1 VHKGLVTLGTDGLS
15 DYVKLSDGTR
25 YNLGV
30 ISPLK
35 FVVELTQGS
44 RAARTALDAFLAE
57 GSAFLTVDMDRM
69 WGLLKPRIPR
79 MSTVADPLIP
89 VANRTPLTRQGT
101 TMADQFTKEAIVN
114 QIARIEAQAALL
126 QQRSK
131 EAGSVPVNMRPQI
144 EALMGMVAG
153 LRSPKVAE
161 EQQTQQQ
168 AEPEQQ
174 AQQKQAATQRASF
187 ETFKANTELA
197 GQIIEQL
204 NETNGKIDALV
215 TAGRK
220 FASARA
226 KQDVHSIVAKVSEIV
241 QTVDLAQP
249 WVKADLADLASKSAE
264 IHALF
269 APAKV

>member
-1 VHKGLVTLGTDGLS
+1 
-15 DYVKLSDGTR
+15 
-25 YNLGV
+25 
-30 ISPLK
+30 
-35 FVVELTQGS
+35 
-44 RAARTALDAFLAE
+44 
-57 GSAFLTVDMDRM
+57 
-69 WGLLKPRIPR
+69 
-79 MSTVADPLIP
+79 
-89 VANRTPLTRQGT
+89 
-101 TMADQFTKEAIVN
+101 
-114 QIARIEAQAALL
+114 
-126 QQRSK
+126 
-131 EAGSVPVNMRPQI
+131 MRPQI